1 MLGAVFFKC
10 GSIYLKKKKSFET
23 KKTAFLREVQILCA
37 KVTSELATVVD
48 LVIW

>member
-1 MLGAVFFKC
+1 MEVFIKNKKR
-10 GSIYLKKKKSFET
+10 KKKKNFET
-23 KKTAFLREVQILCA
+23 KKNAFLQEVQILCA

>member
-1 MLGAVFFKC
+1 MWKYLFKKN
-10 GSIYLKKKKSFET
+10 KKIKKNFET

-37 KVTSELATVVD
+37 KVTSELANVVD

>member
-1 MLGAVFFKC
+1 MWK
-10 GSIYLKKKKSFET
+10 YLFKKKKSFET
-23 KKTAFLREVQILCA
+23 KKTAFLQEVQILCA